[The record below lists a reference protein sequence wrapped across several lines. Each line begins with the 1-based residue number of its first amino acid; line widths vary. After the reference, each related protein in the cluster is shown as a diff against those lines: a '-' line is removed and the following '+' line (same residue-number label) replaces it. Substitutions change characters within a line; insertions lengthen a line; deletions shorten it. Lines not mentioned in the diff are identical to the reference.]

1 MKRTAKAHW
10 TGDLN
15 TGRGDL
21 TTESTVLNQTQ
32 FSFNTRFA
40 QGVGA
45 NPEELL
51 AAAHAG
57 CFTMSLAYALSQKG
71 LHANELET
79 TATVSVDLSIG
90 SITGIDL
97 TLNASSIEGLPEADF
112 LGFALSAKQNCLLSK
127 ALASVNITLN
137 VNYGILQPVA

>member
-15 TGRGDL
+15 TGHGEL
-21 TTESTVLNQTQ
+21 TTESTVLDQTQ
-32 FSFNTRFA
+32 YSYNSRFA
-40 QGVGA
+40 QGVGS

-71 LHANELET
+71 FRANELDT
-79 TATVSVDLSIG
+79 TAAVSVDLAKG
-90 SITGIDL
+90 GFTGIEL
-97 TLNASSIEGLPEADF
+97 MLNATAIEGLSEAAF
-112 LGFALSAKQNCLLSK
+112 LEIASASEQNCPVSK
-127 ALASVNITLN
+127 ALTGVNITLN
-137 VNYGILQPVA
+137 VNYGILQPEA